1 MNPAPYA
8 TQGDFQEDLDEIVSS
23 KPYRRLSNKSQV
35 MVKPTRDHFRS
46 RLIHTIEVN
55 YIALAIGTPLGLN
68 TTLISAIAMAH
79 DIGHTPFA
87 HAGERTIREILR
99 RELKTTFEA
108 SEQKLDDR
116 LIFHHSSN
124 SARILLNKYDSVKLP
139 TISAVLTHSWAPWKQ
154 SDPQKAIVPESY
166 EGQVV
171 ALADQLASINHD
183 TEDIIEGHAYTNY
196 DQTKFSQ
203 EMYKYM
209 KAQRSKTPDKLD
221 EKMEVFLSFGEPAYG
236 RRKRVEI
243 MVKQVVEAANR
254 MIAANNIEDAKQA
267 REHPLSLPDDWSNFL
282 YLYEQFIREAVVQR
296 ESWFVG
302 RDAMAQALV
311 STVFNHIW
319 PRFKSGQE
327 KQTTFLLEDDAKKRG
342 VEEERLSIEHY
353 QRFFDD
359 DYNGKAL
366 EDILKKREPSI
377 KTWDD
382 YAYKVVKHKIVKKNP
397 QQMVRLISVI
407 DFVAGLTDRYCL
419 EIFDR
424 VYQGFTI

>member
-1 MNPAPYA
+1 MNLASYA

-55 YIALAIGTPLGLN
+55 HIASAIGAPLGLN

-99 RELKTTFEA
+99 RELTTTFEA
-108 SEQKLDDR
+108 PEKKLVDKH
-116 LIFHHSSN
+116 IFHHSSN
-124 SARILLNKYDSVKLP
+124 SARILLKKYDSVKLP
-139 TISAVLTHSWAPWKQ
+139 TISAVLTHSWSPWKH
-154 SDPQKAIVPESY
+154 SDSEKDTIPESY

-183 TEDIIEGHAYTNY
+183 TEDIIEGRAYTNY
-196 DQTKFSQ
+196 DQSKFSQ

-221 EKMEVFLSFGEPAYG
+221 EKMGVFLNFGEPAYG
-236 RRKRVEI
+236 RRMRVET
-243 MVKQVVEAANR
+243 MVKQVVEGAKR
-254 MIAANNIEDAKQA
+254 MISANKIEQAKQA
-267 REHPLSLPDDWSNFL
+267 REHPLSLPDDWSSFL
-282 YLYEQFIREAVVQR
+282 YLYERFIREAVVQR

-327 KQTTFLLEDDAKKRG
+327 KQTSFLIEDEAKKRG
-342 VEEERLSIEHY
+342 VEEERLSIDHY

-366 EDILKKREPSI
+366 EDVLAKREPSI

-382 YAYKVVKHKIVKKNP
+382 YAFNAAKDKIVAKNP